1 MTSAIDTDTIFTGLA
16 SQDLTEIRIAAT
28 DTKWHKTRG
37 LISYGKLP
45 PGRLI
50 KILRQLHNG
59 KKSPPILSSAVQMV
73 QDIFKS
79 HIYMKI
85 RGRF

>member
-45 PGRLI
+45 
-50 KILRQLHNG
+50 QE
-59 KKSPPILSSAVQMV
+59 
-73 QDIFKS
+73 DW
-79 HIYMKI
+79 
-85 RGRF
+85 